1 MERALSTACVRAD
14 GHIPSFRALIMKTK
28 WMIIA
33 CGILTLVLPATP
45 RAEIITAGLR
55 HNYVAAD
62 GNGDGVTDDIND
74 SNTWSDIGS
83 VPEDANLLH
92 LPAGQPVGVNDPTR
106 PGIKKTYQFS
116 SSHGADGSGGQL
128 PSSQTFT
135 DSSTGT
141 IEMWF
146 KTDLDTTG
154 SPMTLF
160 EMGGRANG
168 FSANLATSTDPSRRT
183 LHLIMSDSQ
192 GTEERLK
199 NTVSLA
205 GIDDSRFMQ
214 LVIAIEDDDPNSGG
228 SADPATSDSTGRMR
242 VFVNGDAIRQT
253 FGNIADDWNV
263 GGNDG
268 FLANFG
274 SGGVSHTE
282 FNLGGSD
289 DGTIEGGAFSGE
301 FAILRYYDDVA
312 FTQGQ
317 ARQNWRTTAPEPA
330 ASALLLLAGLLLCNR
345 RHRA

>member
-1 MERALSTACVRAD
+1 
-14 GHIPSFRALIMKTK
+14 MKTTL
-28 WMIIA
+28 MIIA
-33 CGILTLVLPATP
+33 AGILTLVSPTAL
-45 RAEIITAGLR
+45 RAEIITSGLR

-62 GNGDGVTDDIND
+62 GNGDGLPDSINN

-83 VPEDANLLH
+83 HPADADLIE
-92 LPAGQPVGVNDPTR
+92 LPAGQPLGVNDPTR

-116 SSHGADGSGGQL
+116 SAHGTDGSGGQL
-128 PSSQTFT
+128 LPSQDFT

-146 KTDLDTTG
+146 KTDLDTSG

-160 EMGGRANG
+160 EMGGKANG
-168 FSANLATSTDPSRRT
+168 LSANLATPADPSRRT

-192 GTEERLK
+192 GASERLR

-205 GIDDSRFMQ
+205 GIDDSRFVQ

-228 SADPATSDSTGRMR
+228 SASPATSDSTGRMR
-242 VFVNGDAIRQT
+242 VFVNGDAISET

-282 FNLGGSD
+282 FNLGVSD
-289 DGTIEGGAFSGE
+289 DGTNEGGAFTGE
-301 FAILRYYDDVA
+301 FAILRYYDSIA
-312 FTQGQ
+312 FNQGQ

-330 ASALLLLAGLLLCNR
+330 ASALLLLAGLVLLNR
-345 RHRA
+345 RHRRLSVPA